1 MLHEL
6 NLTISEVAG
15 ILAFIG
21 GLFSVWV
28 STKVKIAKIET
39 TMNLKIASIETK
51 IAEYM
56 QANSKAIENFLTDN
70 KQEHRELMHDV
81 KNIRQSIN
89 GISINIAELRGG
101 SGL

>member
-56 QANSKAIENFLTDN
+56 QANSNRNSDTRSTRS
-70 KQEHRELMHDV
+70 HRGQ
-81 KNIRQSIN
+81 R
-89 GISINIAELRGG
+89 
-101 SGL
+101 